1 MKKIFH
7 SKNEV
12 IFLRKND
19 NNRKSFYRQ
28 KGSTGG
34 NNCKYQLL
42 RTFAGDMASKTTNK
56 IRIQNKR
63 ANREYFLLEKYVAGI
78 VLTGTEIKSIR
89 NGKANLS
96 DAYCV
101 FENGE
106 LFVRAMHI
114 SEYKYGTYNN
124 HLAKRDRKLLLTARE
139 LKKLNTK
146 VKEKGFTI
154 VPTVLFI
161 NDKGLAKLEIALA
174 RGKHSYDK
182 REDLKKRDIKREIDR
197 HMKR

>member
-1 MKKIFH
+1 MVRFVSLHPI
-7 SKNEV
+7 S
-12 IFLRKND
+12 
-19 NNRKSFYRQ
+19 
-28 KGSTGG
+28 
-34 NNCKYQLL
+34 
-42 RTFAGDMASKTTNK
+42 RTMSQAN
-56 IRIQNKR
+56 IRIKNKR
-63 ANREYFLLEKYVAGI
+63 AGREYFLLEKYVAGI

-114 SEYKYGTYNN
+114 AEYSFGSYNN
-124 HLAKRDRKLLLTARE
+124 HIAKRDRKLLLNARE

-146 VKEKGFTI
+146 IKEKGFTL
-154 VPTVLFI
+154 VPTTLFI
-161 NDKGLAKLEIALA
+161 NDRGLAKLEIALA
-174 RGKHSYDK
+174 RGKHYYDK
-182 REDLKKRDIKREIDR
+182 REDLKKRDSQREIDR